1 MQLAQRQIERRE
13 RMSTQSKLVIGLS
26 LLMATAIAVLTLS
39 PISAP
44 PVGTVAQSDKIY
56 HAVAFA
62 GLVLPIAFFRP
73 RWLILATPVYAAFGG
88 LIEIV
93 QPLAGRDCNLGDWSA
108 DLIGLCLG
116 VAVGRTA
123 ATVVPF
129 GGQSSRWSAGGGR
142 LP

>member
-1 MQLAQRQIERRE
+1 
-13 RMSTQSKLVIGLS
+13 MSTQSKLVIGLS

-73 RWLILATPVYAAFGG
+73 RWLILATPAYAAFGG

-116 VAVGRTA
+116 LLSVLLLRQSCPLVGSLRGGQQEKGDFHEQTA
-123 ATVVPF
+123 AT
-129 GGQSSRWSAGGGR
+129 SKMWRN
-142 LP
+142 